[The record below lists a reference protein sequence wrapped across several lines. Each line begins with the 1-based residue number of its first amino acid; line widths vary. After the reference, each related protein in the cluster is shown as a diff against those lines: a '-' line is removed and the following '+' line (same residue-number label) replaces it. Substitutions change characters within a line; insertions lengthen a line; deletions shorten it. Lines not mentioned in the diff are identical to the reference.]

1 MDNVFWVVIAAS
13 VMIALGGIVLYIGG
27 DSLSNSVGEA
37 NDTSNNAVCSFQVNE
52 CEAGRISYSELD
64 SSCQDGISSCPP

>member
-27 DSLSNSVGEA
+27 DSLSTSIEGA
-37 NDTSNNAVCSFQVNE
+37 NDTGDEAVCSFQIRE
-52 CEAGRISYSELD
+52 CEAGRIDYNELD
-64 SSCQDGISSCPP
+64 NDCQDDVSSCPP